1 MGMGRPSHSHGS
13 GADEERLPLR
23 GGLETERPPPPPGHH
38 AAEQLK
44 EARRGG
50 GSRLWR
56 ASVRAGLVLC
66 LLTVPVVLLLLRWQA
81 DTSPRW
87 VFDFEPPEEDD
98 DQDTQDDMLDDI
110 SPSPHIEYDR
120 LLGGLLIDGFD
131 EKSCRSR
138 YQFAR
143 YHNSSS
149 IPSPYLIERL
159 RKQEALQKKCGP
171 GTKAYNEASKKLR
184 SGQSINTTDCNYLLL
199 TIHAGLGN
207 RMLEITSAF
216 LYALLTNRILLVD
229 RYMEIGDLFCEP
241 FHGTSWLVPSDFPL
255 NYDEFTQR
263 SPESYGNMLQNK
275 VAADNTDLSLAGT
288 RPRYVY
294 LHLDGTYGFHD
305 KLFFCEE
312 DQRFLQG
319 VRWLI
324 MRTDMYFVPSLFLIP
339 AFQDELG
346 RLFPE
351 KDTVFHHLGRYLFHP
366 TNDIWYTVTRYY
378 RSFLAKAEKR
388 VGIQIRIYETTGIL
402 QRNGPFPHILNQIL
416 SCAQNEKLLPEI
428 GMAAGAAETQN
439 KEPAAQ
445 TQNNR
450 TIAILTTCLS
460 SWYSDQIQKKYNE
473 HPTVDGTTVEV
484 HQPSSEEYQRSR
496 NKKHN
501 KKALAE
507 IYLLSMTD
515 ELITSGFSTF
525 GYAAQG
531 LAGLKPWIMFR
542 SENHVVPEPPCSQAM
557 SIEPCFHNAP
567 SYDCKAKRDTDLGKV
582 VPYVKHCEDVSWGL
596 KIVNQT
602 QL

>member
-1 MGMGRPSHSHGS
+1 MGRPSHSHGS

-23 GGLETERPPPPPGHH
+23 GGLETERPPPGHH
-38 AAEQLK
+38 AAEQFK

-171 GTKAYNEASKKLR
+171 GTKAYNEASEKLR

-305 KLFFCEE
+305 KLFFCED

-378 RSFLAKAEKR
+378 RSYLAKAEKR

-450 TIAILTTCLS
+450 TIAVITTCLS
-460 SWYSDQIQKKYNE
+460 SWYSDQIQRKYNE

-542 SENHVVPEPPCSQAM
+542 SENHAVPEPPCSRVM